1 MDTFTGMLTK
11 IKLIKEKPL
20 LVRFTL
26 IAETTSVNCIIAKEI
41 LSKQIMMLPDDK
53 YTIKVIG
60 HLNKKDQLVVEKL
73 SILDKDEYTN
83 RLGI

>member
-1 MDTFTGMLTK
+1 MVTFTGMLTK

-26 IAETTSVNCIIAKEI
+26 ATEVTLINCIIAKEI
-41 LSKQIMMLPDDK
+41 LSRQIMMLPDDK
-53 YTIKVIG
+53 YTVTVKG
-60 HLNKKDQLVVEKL
+60 HFNKTNQLVVQEL
-73 SILDKDEYTN
+73 HILNKDEFTN

>member
-26 IAETTSVNCIIAKEI
+26 ATEETLINCIIAKEI
-41 LSKQIMMLPDDK
+41 LSRQIMMLPDDK
-53 YTIKVIG
+53 YTVAVKG
-60 HLNKKDQLVVEKL
+60 HFNKTNQLVVQEL
-73 SILDKDEYTN
+73 RILDKDEFTN